1 MEWSFERNLNNFP
14 TITNSVIITAQNTA
28 GIMASVAL
36 RGYLMWLINLCLV
49 IFLMTQTFKIYDY
62 NKIQAHDEDR
72 SNGRVNRGFD
82 RSNDDFKDH
91 SIFRNEPP
99 IQAFNETSVYLKKYF
114 CKLLIFYAP
123 HKSH

>member
-1 MEWSFERNLNNFP
+1 MDFSFERNLNNFP
-14 TITNSVIITAQNTA
+14 AITNSVIITAQNTA

-49 IFLMTQTFKIYDY
+49 IFLLTQTFKVYDY
-62 NKIQAHDEDR
+62 NKIQARQDDDR

-91 SIFRNEPP
+91 SIFRHEPP
-99 IQAFNETSVYLKKYF
+99 IQAFNETSVL
-114 CKLLIFYAP
+114 
-123 HKSH
+123 